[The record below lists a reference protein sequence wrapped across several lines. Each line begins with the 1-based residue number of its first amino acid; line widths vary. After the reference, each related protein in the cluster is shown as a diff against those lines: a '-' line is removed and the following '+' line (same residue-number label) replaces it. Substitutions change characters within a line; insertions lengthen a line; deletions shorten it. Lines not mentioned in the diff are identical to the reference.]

1 MKKMRK
7 FVTLLFAIII
17 LSLSVAVPVCAET
30 TVAEWHTD
38 QFKETYAKIKKTEAW
53 GNLDY
58 EVQKQIY
65 NYARSDREEA
75 EAVLILRTIDM
86 EVYSKN
92 QEKKEESTIG
102 KMLDLMCSKEFQ
114 TYILL
119 KELAKL
125 DRIEAKK
132 NAKGIY
138 QIYEVSSSK

>member
-17 LSLSVAVPVCAET
+17 LSLSVVVPVCAET
-30 TVAEWHTD
+30 TVAEWHTEE
-38 QFKETYAKIKKTEAW
+38 FKEIYAKIKKTEAW

-65 NYARSDREEA
+65 NYARSDREKA

-86 EVYSKN
+86 EVYAKN
-92 QEKKEESTIG
+92 QEEKEEATIG

-138 QIYEVSSSK
+138 QIYEVSSK